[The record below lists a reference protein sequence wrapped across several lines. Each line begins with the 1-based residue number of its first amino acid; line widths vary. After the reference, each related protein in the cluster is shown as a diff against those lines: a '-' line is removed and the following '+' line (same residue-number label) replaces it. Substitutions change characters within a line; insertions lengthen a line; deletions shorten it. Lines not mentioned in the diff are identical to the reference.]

1 MNKRFYCQAHTWR
14 SSSFWM
20 SSRGRAGFHRGAKM
34 KRHILFILL
43 VLSTYLLSG
52 TTWIRSYPWLDLCT
66 QSYTSAQARAYNVI
80 PAIGGGYLLQGHVE
94 FYNNDSMRLVENV
107 FWKIDENGNLIWRR
121 LGNNMSPH
129 SIVIS
134 NDVDRYYCIENEWG
148 TSGLDVYDTDLNWL
162 EGYQFNQV
170 NGFDANLSDAV
181 LTSDGLV
188 FAAKI
193 WTDSVILKTDF
204 EFSLIWQG
212 DFVTPPIWNGFERL
226 GIHNN
231 GSFITSGR
239 DIIANYSPTGD
250 TLWTIPVNDYHDEF
264 YAMTLHSNGFINI
277 MNRSYVIDD
286 WTLKVIDT
294 NGTCINE
301 WNADLPDDMIFDT
314 PVSMVE
320 TIDGNLVVFMSSSHP
335 LNKLSLT
342 GTSLWT
348 RPYPMT
354 KTGYG
359 TRNILSDNAGDLI
372 FCGGGSLGSITLIKA
387 NSDGIVANDDPQH
400 SPPAITV
407 KHYPNPARTHLTIEY
422 KAENLSS
429 SLSLE
434 IFNIRGQ
441 LIYSSPL
448 ERGEG
453 TISIDLLSNAAFT
466 PGVYLYHVK
475 DGKRAISSNKFVFL
489 NSQP

>member
-1 MNKRFYCQAHTWR
+1 
-14 SSSFWM
+14 
-20 SSRGRAGFHRGAKM
+20 M

-43 VLSTYLLSG
+43 LFSTYLLSG
-52 TTWIRSYPWLDLCT
+52 TSWIRSYPWLDVCPY
-66 QSYTSAQARAYNVI
+66 QYDSAQARAYNVI
-80 PAIGGGYLLQGHVE
+80 PAIGGGYLLQGHAG
-94 FYNNDSMRLVENV
+94 FYNTDSYVMERNI

-121 LGNNMSPH
+121 LGYGIGPY
-129 SIVIS
+129 SIVLS
-134 NDVDRYYCIENEWG
+134 NDIDRYYCYSTDGMSARMNVFDSEMNLLGDYDLWEV
-148 TSGLDVYDTDLNWL
+148 SGVGAFLY
-162 EGYQFNQV
+162 
-170 NGFDANLSDAV
+170 DAV
-181 LTSDGLV
+181 LVSDGLV
-188 FAAKI
+188 FAAKVGGNA
-193 WTDSVILKTDF
+193 VILKTDF

-250 TLWTIPVNDYHDEF
+250 TLWTIPVNDYQDEF

-348 RPYPMT
+348 QPYPMT

-387 NSDGIVANDDPQH
+387 NSEGIVANDDPQH

-453 TISIDLLSNAAFT
+453 TISIDLLNNATFT
-466 PGVYLYHVK
+466 PGIYLYHVK